1 MSDSIVKDSEQK
13 QLASPATRRRRNGTG
28 LGTAN
33 KKWAI
38 FSLFPV
44 FGLLFLFLALPA
56 INSVWLSF
64 NRWGGVGDPQF
75 VGLANYEQLVSDG
88 SLAASIRITLLY
100 TFTVS
105 ILVVTIG
112 LLLAIAVSTNLKG
125 HKFYRVVWFFPGVAP
140 PTAVAVFWSLGFQPE
155 IGVVNAVFGRLGFP
169 SDTQWL
175 AQSSTVMFPVM
186 FVGVWVGVG
195 FAFLVLLGAVESVD
209 VSIREAAKI
218 DGASWGQQ
226 VTMIMIPLIAPV
238 MFTILTLQLIWNF
251 NGFNLV
257 FAMTQGGPGRSSEIL
272 PVFTYIEAFR
282 LGRFGTA
289 SAAAVIGGFFLIIIG
304 WLGIRLSRS
313 RQVD

>member
-28 LGTAN
+28 LGAAN

-282 LGRFGTA
+282 FGRFGTA